1 MCRSAAP
8 DRLDGSRPSMHRA
21 PHPPTSADDQASKFP
36 AEHILQHGFVQRQI
50 SHDLLELAVLLL
62 QLLQP
67 LHLRWHQPSILLPPR
82 IERRLADP
90 RLATHLT
97 NRRALL
103 RLAQN
108 VGDLT
113 LAELRSFHVSPR
125 PPGVRQNWNFPAYRD
140 PDSREQVTCFPSC
153 GSYPLLVI
161 MILPAIVLLLKGK
174 TYASSP
180 NFQFKFCLKA

>member
-67 LHLRWHQPSILLPPR
+67 LHLRWHQPRILLPPR

-90 RLATHLT
+90 RLATHLSD
-97 NRRALL
+97 RRALL

-108 VGDLT
+108 VGNLT

-140 PDSREQVTCFPSC
+140 PVSREQVSLSVRVAAP
-153 GSYPLLVI
+153 P
-161 MILPAIVLLLKGK
+161 PADLAVRSGVCCRSNCVGRCSL
-174 TYASSP
+174 
-180 NFQFKFCLKA
+180 

>member
-21 PHPPTSADDQASKFP
+21 PHPPTAADDQASKFP

-67 LHLRWHQPSILLPPR
+67 LHLRWHQPRILLPPR

-108 VGDLT
+108 VGNLT

-125 PPGVRQNWNFPAYRD
+125 PPGVRQKLEFSSLPRSSFPGAGQPPPPQPLRKEAARQRRKAPQD
-140 PDSREQVTCFPSC
+140 PDSK
-153 GSYPLLVI
+153 Y
-161 MILPAIVLLLKGK
+161 
-174 TYASSP
+174 
-180 NFQFKFCLKA
+180 